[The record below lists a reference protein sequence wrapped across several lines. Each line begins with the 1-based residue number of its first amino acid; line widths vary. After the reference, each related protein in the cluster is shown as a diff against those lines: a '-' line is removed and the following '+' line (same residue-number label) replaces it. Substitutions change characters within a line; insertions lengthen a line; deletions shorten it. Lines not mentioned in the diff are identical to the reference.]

1 MRFFTKNITKV
12 KNSNLNL
19 RFKIRFL
26 PKISIRVKNLDPE
39 LAIQK
44 NTDKIVSRVF
54 LNSFSPSDYISE
66 LYFPSSLSI
75 IKLVDFGCPAL

>member
-39 LAIQK
+39 LAI
-44 NTDKIVSRVF
+44 
-54 LNSFSPSDYISE
+54 
-66 LYFPSSLSI
+66 
-75 IKLVDFGCPAL
+75 

>member
-12 KNSNLNL
+12 KNLNPNV

-26 PKISIRVKNLDPE
+26 LKISIRVNNLDPE

-44 NTDKIVSRVF
+44 NTDKIV
-54 LNSFSPSDYISE
+54 
-66 LYFPSSLSI
+66 
-75 IKLVDFGCPAL
+75 